1 MSPRGA
7 AALAGSGGAAIGL
20 LAVLV
25 GRLSGWALSL
35 PVALAAGVAG
45 GLLLLAGSRLST
57 ADPAPE
63 LAVDPPEAATA
74 ASFGDLAS
82 LRFAVEQDSRDPRRF
97 ETRLRPRLVAL
108 ATDRLWLRHG
118 LDWRTPEGRAA
129 ATPLLGPALLAL
141 LVAPPHSLRSTPQA
155 ISDWTRDLEAL

>member
-1 MSPRGA
+1 MSPRLT
-7 AALAGSGGAAIGL
+7 AALAVAGGAAVGV
-20 LAVLV
+20 LAIVI
-25 GRLSGWALSL
+25 GRLSGWALSI
-35 PVALAAGVAG
+35 PVALVAGVAG
-45 GLLLLAGSRLST
+45 GLLVLAGSRVSATDPVTELS
-57 ADPAPE
+57 A
-63 LAVDPPEAATA
+63 DPPEAATA

-118 LDWRTPEGRAA
+118 LDWRTAEGRAA

-141 LVAPPHSLRSTPQA
+141 LVAPPYSLRSTPQA